1 MAGKRTRKQAIIKRN
16 IFLTV
21 CSLVLVAAIVLVS
34 FGISAV
40 FKSCDGSKGGKT
52 SGKSSSSNNSTAQ
65 KEEKI
70 KKVASAKVLNMGDII
85 LHSTVLEGAYNRS
98 TKDYD
103 FSAFFPLMK
112 EYIDGADLTVANLE
126 VTLGGTESGKYS
138 GYPAFNAPDSLID
151 DLDDAGINFLL
162 TSNNHS
168 YDTGLFGLKRTARV
182 LKEKKM
188 DFIGTRETESDPAYV
203 VKKVNGIKIG
213 MINYTYENTCK
224 TEGRKSLNGNIIAK
238 EANNLINSF
247 SYDHIGDF
255 YTEAK
260 EVVKAMEKDGAEF
273 IVFYMHWGNEYQL
286 KQNTWQDKISQE
298 LCNAG
303 VDIIVGGHPHVIQ
316 PIKMLYSEDSSNET
330 VCVYSLGNAISN
342 QRRELLNPECTTGH
356 TEDGLVFTFTLDK
369 YSDGTVKLAE
379 IDVIPTWVDKYR
391 GGSGYLYRMIP
402 IETPE
407 GSAQKYKLSN
417 SVLADLK
424 ESYART
430 EKIISAGLTE
440 CQQKIGCKVRYEQQ
454 QEAA

>member
-1 MAGKRTRKQAIIKRN
+1 MAGKRSKRRQAVLKRN
-16 IFLTV
+16 IFLCV
-21 CSLVLVAAIVLVS
+21 CAVVLAAAIALIS
-34 FGISAV
+34 FGISSLIGGISGDDEDKV
-40 FKSCDGSKGGKT
+40 SPNSKN
-52 SGKSSSSNNSTAQ
+52 SSSQSSDSG
-65 KEEKI
+65 EI

-85 LHSTVLEGAYNRS
+85 LHSTVLDGAYNKS
-98 TKDYD
+98 SKTYD

-112 EYIDGADLTVANLE
+112 KYIDDADLTVANLE

-138 GYPAFNAPDSLID
+138 GYPAFNAPDCLID
-151 DLDDAGINFLL
+151 DLKNAGIDFLL

-168 YDTGLFGLKRTARV
+168 YDTGLFGLKRTV
-182 LKEKKM
+182 QILKQKKM
-188 DFIGTRETESDPAYV
+188 GYTGTKETTSDPKYV
-203 VKKVNGIKIG
+203 VKNVNGIKIG
-213 MINYTYENTCK
+213 MINYTYENRCN

-238 EANNLINSF
+238 EANDLINSF
-247 SYDHIGDF
+247 AYERIDSF
-255 YTEAK
+255 YAEAK
-260 EVVKAMEKDGAEF
+260 QVVKDMKKDGAEF
-273 IVFYMHWGNEYQL
+273 IVFYMHWGEEYQL

-316 PIKMLYSEDSSNET
+316 PMKMLYSEDSSHET

-369 YSDGTVKLAE
+369 YSDGTIKLAE
-379 IDVIPTWVDKYR
+379 VDVIPTWVDKYR

-407 GSAQKYKLSN
+407 GSAQKYELSN

-454 QEAA
+454 QQAA

>member
-16 IFLTV
+16 IFVTL
-21 CSLVLVAAIVLVS
+21 CSVVLVAAIVLVS
-34 FGISAV
+34 FGISAAL
-40 FKSCDGSKGGKT
+40 KGCNGSA
-52 SGKSSSSNNSTAQ
+52 SGKSSSKSSSKGSTAQ

-70 KKVASAKVLNMGDII
+70 KKVSSAKVLNMGDII
-85 LHSTVLEGAYNRS
+85 IHSPILKGAYNNS
-98 TKDYD
+98 SKTYD

-112 EYIDGADLTVANLE
+112 DYIDDADLTVANLE
-126 VTLGGTESGKYS
+126 VTLGGTESGKYD
-138 GYPAFNAPDSLID
+138 GYPNFNSPDSLID
-151 DLDDAGINFLL
+151 DLDAAGINFLL

-168 YDTGLFGLKRTARV
+168 YDTGLFGLKRTAKV

-188 DFIGTRETESDPAYV
+188 DFIGTRETESDPKYV

-213 MINYTYENTCK
+213 MVNYTYETPCK
-224 TEGRKSLNGNIIAK
+224 TKGRKSLNGRIIAK

-247 SYDHIGDF
+247 SYDHINDF
-255 YTEAK
+255 YSEAK

-273 IVFYMHWGNEYQL
+273 IVFYMHWGEEYQL
-286 KQNTWQDKISQE
+286 KQNAWQDKISQE

-342 QRRELLNPECTTGH
+342 QRREELGRSTSH

-379 IDVIPTWVDKYR
+379 IDVIPTWVDRYR
-391 GGSGYLYRMIP
+391 GGAGYLYRMIP

-407 GSAQKYKLSN
+407 GSAQKYELSN

-440 CQQKIGCKVRYEQQ
+440 CQQKIGCNVRYEM